1 MKLVKGL
8 VVEFLSLEIFKET
21 REHGIKGHSL
31 LMGLSSDRLFTG
43 LFSILSDYMIL

>member
-8 VVEFLSLEIFKET
+8 VVEFLSLEIFEET

-31 LMGLSSDRLFTG
+31 LMGLSSDR
-43 LFSILSDYMIL
+43 